1 MHDFCEQFTARFFIA
16 NLRKVVTDILNI
28 SKKDAHKLHEM
39 GVPFGEGGIS
49 HTHTS
54 HKKYYLC
61 ESRNNMKLLRKIEK
75 KNLGK
80 RND

>member
-1 MHDFCEQFTARFFIA
+1 MIFASSLLLVFFIA
-16 NLRKVVTDILNI
+16 NLKKVVTDILNI